1 MGDRLVELQLPELR
15 RLALLEMISRARAQ
29 PAQPIPGLSE
39 LTLRILRDPRAE
51 AVLAKLLD
59 MNAVR
64 VLINTHLLNFR
75 CEHLELKEFEEA
87 ALQYFINAQA
97 SNQLIGR
104 CFPGIGR
111 RRIDLIRKALGV
123 PPPARPQQLSEVLS
137 HRIYR
142 VWQELCR
149 ETQDPRERY
158 IALHG
163 EFPHLTLTTLR
174 AALNADTRVE
184 D

>member
-15 RLALLEMISRARAQ
+15 RLALLEMISRARAE
-29 PAQPIPGLSE
+29 PTQPIPGLSE
-39 LTLRILRDPRAE
+39 LTLRILRDPHAE

-97 SNQLIGR
+97 SNKLIRR
-104 CFPGIGR
+104 CFPATGR
-111 RRIDLIRKALGV
+111 RRIDLVRKALGV
-123 PPPARPQQLSEVLS
+123 PPPARAQQLSETLG

-142 VWQELCR
+142 VWQEICR
-149 ETQDPRERY
+149 ETQDTRERY

-163 EFPHLTLTTLR
+163 EFPHLTLTTLH
-174 AALNADTRVE
+174 ATLNAGDVAE